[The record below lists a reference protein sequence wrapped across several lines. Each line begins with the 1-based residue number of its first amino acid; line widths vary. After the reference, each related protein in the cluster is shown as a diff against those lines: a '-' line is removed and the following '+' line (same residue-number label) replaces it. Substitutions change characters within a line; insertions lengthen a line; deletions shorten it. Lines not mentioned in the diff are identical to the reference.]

1 VVASAWF
8 LAEPESSSNIPLLP
22 GMRISSVSISNSDG
36 SHKTCCCPLH
46 RMPLMRPELI
56 WQLARILT
64 PGLRTS
70 GRNIAVVNQFAP
82 VINQEMA
89 ASVCETI
96 KHGHQVWCS
105 PIPARASV
113 SVTMNMRVSVPK
125 SSTRRR
131 KLRGTGG

>member
-1 VVASAWF
+1 
-8 LAEPESSSNIPLLP
+8 
-22 GMRISSVSISNSDG
+22 
-36 SHKTCCCPLH
+36 
-46 RMPLMRPELI
+46 MRPELI

-131 KLRGTGG
+131 KLFARAELVVKVKEPQGGEGAMLASPDFPIPQLSLNQKVREATIG

>member
-1 VVASAWF
+1 
-8 LAEPESSSNIPLLP
+8 
-22 GMRISSVSISNSDG
+22 
-36 SHKTCCCPLH
+36 
-46 RMPLMRPELI
+46 MPLMRPELI

-125 SSTRRR
+125 SSAELVV
-131 KLRGTGG
+131 KVKEPQGGEGAMLASPDFPIPQLSLNQKVREATIG